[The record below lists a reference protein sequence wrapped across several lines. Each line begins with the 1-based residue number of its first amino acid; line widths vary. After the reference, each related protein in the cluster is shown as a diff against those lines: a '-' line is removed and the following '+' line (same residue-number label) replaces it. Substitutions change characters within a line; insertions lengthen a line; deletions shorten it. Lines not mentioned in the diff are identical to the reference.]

1 MTQSRLVLASSSPT
15 RLSVL
20 RQAGLDVS
28 PAAPRVD
35 EDALRA
41 ALEADGATPRTIADA
56 LAEAKAMK
64 VGARH
69 PASLVLGCD
78 QTLDLDGICLTKPAD
93 LAAARTQLQQLR
105 GRPHKLFSAAV
116 IAEGGRPVWRHTET
130 VTLSVRPF
138 SDAWLDAYLDRN
150 WPAVAGSVGGYH
162 VEGEGVQLFDHING
176 DWFAILGLPL
186 VQIVTYLMD
195 RGELAK

>member
-1 MTQSRLVLASSSPT
+1 MTQSRLVLASSSST

-20 RQAGLDVS
+20 RQAGLDVT
-28 PAAPRVD
+28 PASPRVD
-35 EDALRA
+35 EDAVRA
-41 ALEADGATPRTIADA
+41 ALEADGVSPRNIADV

-64 VGARH
+64 VAARH

-78 QTLDLDGICLTKPAD
+78 QTLDLGGICLAKPAD
-93 LAAARTQLQQLR
+93 RDAARARLQQLR
-105 GRPHKLFSAAV
+105 GQPHKLHAAAV
-116 IAEGGRPVWRHTET
+116 IAEGDRPVWRHTET
-130 VTLSVRPF
+130 VNLSVRPF

-162 VEGEGVQLFDHING
+162 VEGEGVQLFDRIDG